1 MQYQDKFFFQQQK
14 LNTLG
19 LKMQNYSFRKK
30 DFPEHFRA
38 WKKWWIFHVLLKR
51 KEINCAE
58 FSPRKENKKWKKM
71 STFSQ
76 QMMHFEATTNDELE
90 ISLPHDWRSEF
101 SWCTW
106 LRATSFFVNNEPSF
120 INVNLYC
127 SDFPFSKLWNKIIGS
142 RMKSHK
148 TVDSFV
154 KINKANIQ
162 CYASYS

>member
-30 DFPEHFRA
+30 EFLEHFRA

-106 LRATSFFVNNEPSF
+106 LTEQQASLSITNHHLLMSIFTVQIFLSQNFET
-120 INVNLYC
+120 
-127 SDFPFSKLWNKIIGS
+127 KLLEAAW
-142 RMKSHK
+142 
-148 TVDSFV
+148 
-154 KINKANIQ
+154 KAIKLLTLLLK
-162 CYASYS
+162 